1 MKNFRVKWVAL
12 ILLAGTVSCRPDE
25 IVRLEPGGEQP
36 SPEPGRPDVPVV
48 EKLAKIEVVTDGGVA
63 VDSKDSK
70 DYRPCTVTVN
80 WLFDNARILN
90 ARGKIRG
97 RGNSTWNWYPKK
109 PYRIKLDES
118 ATMVGLPAN
127 KDWVLLADY
136 RDITHMM
143 NAVGFWLAR
152 ELGLP
157 CANHIRWVTLSLN
170 GEDMGLYALTE
181 QVEEGG
187 NRVPLNATEGILLAL
202 DINDGPGDVP
212 NATNNFWS
220 KVFGMAAAV
229 KYPRDA
235 TKAVR
240 DRVKGEFAELED
252 AIDSEDWE
260 EIQELLDVESM
271 IHYIMIQEIIG
282 NVEMDNGDSIRSGY
296 IHRYDKKSKWV
307 MGPLWDCDG
316 GFSYDWGDMYDY
328 WGWGHT
334 YFKNYKY
341 LVFGSDPYRHGG
353 AYGATAP
360 DFFCKLFGIPQFVK
374 LYQERWEETHD
385 DLLEGL
391 LDYLGEVD
399 ELIGDF
405 AKDDMELWEINNY
418 DYDSQVKEL
427 MGWLANRF
435 NYLDGIVRKY
445 PKYPSK

>member
-70 DYRPCTVTVN
+70 DSRPCTVTVK
-80 WLFDNARILN
+80 WLFDIARILN

-143 NAVGFWLAR
+143 YAVGFWLAR

-181 QVEEGG
+181 LVEEGG
-187 NRVPLNATEGILLAL
+187 NRVPLDTPRIIPAEMEIRDETFAGDALMFEEGQVMTA
-202 DINDGPGDVP
+202 
-212 NATNNFWS
+212 
-220 KVFGMAAAV
+220 
-229 KYPRDA
+229 
-235 TKAVR
+235 
-240 DRVKGEFAELED
+240 
-252 AIDSEDWE
+252 
-260 EIQELLDVESM
+260 ELLDKQRQPVLK
-271 IHYIMIQEIIG
+271 
-282 NVEMDNGDSIRSGY
+282 VR
-296 IHRYDKKSKWV
+296 
-307 MGPLWDCDG
+307 CDQ
-316 GFSYDWGDMYDY
+316 
-328 WGWGHT
+328 
-334 YFKNYKY
+334 
-341 LVFGSDPYRHGG
+341 
-353 AYGATAP
+353 AEA
-360 DFFCKLFGIPQFVK
+360 FGIWAPKKEHCPFVCLEPWCVICDPKGFTGDISERPYAHHLAPGEQFAFR
-374 LYQERWEETHD
+374 Y
-385 DLLEGL
+385 
-391 LDYLGEVD
+391 EV
-399 ELIGDF
+399 EVL
-405 AKDDMELWEINNY
+405 
-418 DYDSQVKEL
+418 
-427 MGWLANRF
+427 
-435 NYLDGIVRKY
+435 
-445 PKYPSK
+445 